1 MCLAI
6 PAQIVAIDDSTQAA
20 TVALGDVT
28 KIVSLALI
36 DDVAVGD
43 YVLLHVGYA
52 LSKISAE
59 EAERTLALMVEA
71 GLVEAA
77 PTSSADGAEAR

>member
-6 PAQIVAIDDSTQAA
+6 PAQIIAIEADGRSA
-20 TVALGDVT
+20 TVALGGIH
-28 KIVSLALI
+28 KAVSLALI
-36 DDVAVGD
+36 EDAVVGD

-71 GLVEAA
+71 GLFETAPAA
-77 PTSSADGAEAR
+77 PDAR

>member
-77 PTSSADGAEAR
+77 PTSSTDGAEAR